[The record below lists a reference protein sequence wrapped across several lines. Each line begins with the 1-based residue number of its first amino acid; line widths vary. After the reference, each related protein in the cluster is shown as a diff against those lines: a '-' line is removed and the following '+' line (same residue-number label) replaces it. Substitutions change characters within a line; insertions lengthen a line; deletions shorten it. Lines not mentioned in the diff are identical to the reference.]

1 MPDTLH
7 FIEVDVFGVYV
18 APLAPMIVI
27 AYLLLF
33 ALRWCALEAGLLQR
47 VWHPALF
54 QVALY
59 LLILSTIVLTT
70 YWIGMTH
77 FNPRRWIG

>member
-1 MPDTLH
+1 MPPLH
-7 FIEVDVFGVYV
+7 FVEINLFGVYV
-18 APLAPMIVI
+18 APLAPMMVI

-33 ALRWCALEAGLLQR
+33 ALRWCGLEAGLLQR

-59 LLILSTIVLTT
+59 VLILSAVVLGT
-70 YWIGMTH
+70 YGTGMAH
-77 FNPRRWIG
+77 LGPFR

>member
-1 MPDTLH
+1 MAGPFH
-7 FIEVDVFGVYV
+7 FVEFNLFGVYV
-18 APLAPMIVI
+18 APLAPMMVV

-33 ALRWCALEAGLLQR
+33 ALRWCSLEAGLLQR

-59 LLILSTIVLTT
+59 VVILSAVVLCT
-70 YWIGMTH
+70 YTFGMAH
-77 FNPRRWIG
+77 FESFR

>member
-1 MPDTLH
+1 MSEPFH
-7 FIEVDVFGVYV
+7 FIEVDLFGVYV
-18 APLAPMIVI
+18 APLAPMMAV

-33 ALRWCALEAGLLQR
+33 ALRWCGLEAGLLQR

-59 LLILSTIVLTT
+59 LVILSAIVLGT
-70 YWIGMTH
+70 YSFGMARLDP
-77 FNPRRWIG
+77 FR

>member
-1 MPDTLH
+1 MPRPFH
-7 FIEVDVFGVYV
+7 FIEVDLFGVYV
-18 APLAPMIVI
+18 APLAPMMVV

-33 ALRWCALEAGLLQR
+33 ALRWCGLETGLLQR

-59 LLILSTIVLTT
+59 LAILSAIVLGT
-70 YWIGMTH
+70 YGFGMARLD
-77 FNPRRWIG
+77 PSR

>member
-1 MPDTLH
+1 MPGAFH
-7 FIEVDVFGVYV
+7 FVEVNVFGVYV
-18 APLAPMIVI
+18 APLAPMMVL

-33 ALRWCALEAGLLQR
+33 ALRWCGLESGLLQR

-59 LLILSTIVLTT
+59 LLILSAIVLCT
-70 YWIGMTH
+70 YGIGMARS
-77 FNPRRWIG
+77 NPFR

>member
-1 MPDTLH
+1 MIPGSFH
-7 FIEVDVFGVYV
+7 FIEVNVFGVYV
-18 APLAPMIVI
+18 APLAPMMVV

-33 ALRWCALEAGLLQR
+33 ALRWCGLESGLLQR

-59 LLILSTIVLTT
+59 LLILSAIVLTSYELGT
-70 YWIGMTH
+70 GR
-77 FNPRRWIG
+77 PDPVP